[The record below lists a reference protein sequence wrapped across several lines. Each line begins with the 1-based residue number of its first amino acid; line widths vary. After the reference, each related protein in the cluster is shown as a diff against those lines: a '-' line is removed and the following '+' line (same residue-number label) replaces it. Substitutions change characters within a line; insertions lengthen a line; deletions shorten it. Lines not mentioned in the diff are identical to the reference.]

1 MRLHAVGVTDVVK
14 KDLKILGRMKG
25 AKCVERSI
33 IDMLQLLKRGG
44 NRKTLSAT
52 FLMVN
57 AC

>member
-1 MRLHAVGVTDVVK
+1 MLYVGVTDVVK